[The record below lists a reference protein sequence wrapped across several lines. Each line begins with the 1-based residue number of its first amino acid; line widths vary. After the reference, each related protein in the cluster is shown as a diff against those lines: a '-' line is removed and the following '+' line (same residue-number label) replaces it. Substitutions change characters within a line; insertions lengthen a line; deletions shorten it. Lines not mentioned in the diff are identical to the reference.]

1 MAGTTHDVTLF
12 IGARP
17 NLPKAATLV
26 RAFAA
31 PPLRDAGAGLRIV
44 HTGQHAA
51 GRMGLSYADTLG
63 VSVEQVLRA
72 PDADRDGERLSSL
85 VAVIDRYLARSG
97 DPDLAVVVGDVN
109 STLAAA
115 VVAARN
121 GIPVAHVEAGLRS
134 HVRDEPEELN
144 RRMITA
150 VADFHLAPSQ
160 RAVDNLLRENVPREA
175 ISFVGNAHTESFLLA
190 DEQRGASTVLTD
202 LGLRSGSYVLLSV
215 HKASTMQHLP
225 WLDELVCKLAGQ
237 QPVVWA
243 VHPGSSKLL
252 RAAAPHLLTLDDVRY
267 LQPLPYHGF
276 GQLLT
281 SAACV
286 VTDSAGMQEETTASG
301 VACVTVGAAT
311 ARPETVSH
319 GTNAYAGFD
328 VGLALAATDQAVRG
342 TRRTPPRLPDRW
354 DTQVSTRIS
363 EVLAA
368 VLTDRAAARQNA
380 SLTHR

>member
-1 MAGTTHDVTLF
+1 MAGIAHDVTLF

-31 PPLRDAGAGLRIV
+31 PPLRDAGAGLRVV

-63 VSVEQVLRA
+63 IRVEEVLRA

-150 VADFHLAPSQ
+150 VADFHLAPSR
-160 RAVDNLLRENVPREA
+160 RAVGNLLREN
-175 ISFVGNAHTESFLLA
+175 ISGERIWLVGNAHTESFLLGA
-190 DEQRGASTVLTD
+190 DERRAAADPVD
-202 LGLRSGSYVLLSV
+202 LGLEPGSYVLLSV
-215 HKASTMQHLP
+215 HKASTMQHQT
-225 WLDELVCKLAGQ
+225 WLEELVHKLAGQ
-237 QPVVWA
+237 ERVVW
-243 VHPGSSKLL
+243 VLHPGCHKLL
-252 RAAAPHLLTLDDVRY
+252 TLAAPHLLAVDGVRY
-267 LQPLPYHGF
+267 LDPLPYHDF
-276 GQLLT
+276 GRLLT

-286 VTDSAGMQEETTASG
+286 VTDSAGMQEETTVSG
-301 VACVTVGAAT
+301 VACVTVGVDT

-319 GTNAYAGFD
+319 GTNAFAGFD

-342 TRRTPPRLPDRW
+342 PRRPAQVPEHW
-354 DTQVSTRIS
+354 DTSVSTRIS
-363 EVLAA
+363 EVLAGILA
-368 VLTDRAAARQNA
+368 DSAAARQNA
-380 SLTHR
+380 SLTHQ